1 MLDSNHKLILA
12 FEHIFG
18 LLAAN
23 FRQLST
29 VTQFSGVIHSYYLME
44 EKSSSFQLLLNK
56 WQPAPF
62 QVRKRLKKLN
72 VV

>member
-56 WQPAPF
+56 
-62 QVRKRLKKLN
+62 
-72 VV
+72 